1 MENIKKSPFLL
12 TKRFITTP
20 IHERLKII
28 NDRGRYGDDEID
40 TVEGC
45 KGDSKYLS
53 TMIDRK
59 SRMLSI
65 SLYEP
70 KTRTE
75 FLTAVRNNL
84 KKCQQKLNQLHLIMV

>member
-45 KGDSKYLS
+45 KGDSKYWS

-59 SRMLSI
+59 SRRLSI
-65 SLYEP
+65 SLY
-70 KTRTE
+70 K
-75 FLTAVRNNL
+75 
-84 KKCQQKLNQLHLIMV
+84 QKQAQNF

>member
-1 MENIKKSPFLL
+1 MVNDMEWHWEFKILKISKRPILL
-12 TKRFITTP
+12 TKRFITSS

-45 KGDSKYLS
+45 KGDSKYWS

-59 SRMLSI
+59 STRLSI
-65 SLYEP
+65 SLY
-70 KTRTE
+70 K
-75 FLTAVRNNL
+75 
-84 KKCQQKLNQLHLIMV
+84 QKQAHSF